1 MRRAVIAFAFAFVLR
16 PIDAFAEEE
25 RLGEEHATESAPLLS
40 TSESRPG
47 LLNDTA
53 GVPNAMSGWAG
64 LSARHTNRTTFGV
77 GAMVSPLRRFA
88 IGGTFTD
95 LGAATAGAHVQLL
108 EQGASGVDLTTRV
121 EWRSR
126 VSEDTGQQFFGGMV
140 LGRSFGPAY
149 AAINGGVAQGIGAR
163 QDVDYETG
171 ALLFVRAARVL
182 RLGAEARVRGE
193 LVETY
198 LTPEDDGRPVGVL
211 AGGTLGVDLE
221 RVLFQALGG
230 WSMPRGPYA
239 QGPAV
244 LGAATV
250 SF

>member
-1 MRRAVIAFAFAFVLR
+1 MRRSVVVGFILYSVSPMTAL
-16 PIDAFAEEE
+16 AEEE
-25 RLGEEHATESAPLLS
+25 RVEKMPEPS

-53 GVPNAMSGWAG
+53 GVPNAVSGWAG
-64 LSARHTNRTTFGV
+64 LSGRYTRNATFDLA
-77 GAMVSPLRRFA
+77 AMVSPLRRVA
-88 IGGTFTD
+88 IGANSND
-95 LGAATAGAHVQLL
+95 RGAASAGAHVQFL
-108 EQGASGVDLTTRV
+108 EQSTSGIDLTTSVR
-121 EWRSR
+121 WRYLAT
-126 VSEDTGQQFFGGMV
+126 ELTGHQIFARAV
-140 LGRSFGPAY
+140 VGRSFGPAY
-149 AAINGGVAQGIGAR
+149 VAVNGGVAQGVGVR
-163 QDVDYETG
+163 QDVDFETG
-171 ALLFVRAARVL
+171 ALFFVRAARVL
-182 RLGAEARVRGE
+182 RVGAEARVKGE

-198 LTPEDDGRPVGVL
+198 VTVEDEGRPVDVL

-230 WSMPRGPYA
+230 WSMPRGPYP